1 MRRESLIEQLGWL
14 CAAMGLALILTV
26 IVTLPSGAPPFETII
41 TLFKGGLGSI
51 SKIGRVLA
59 SWVPLTLCAVGLLVP
74 FTARLWNI
82 GVEGQ
87 VIMGAIFCTAAL
99 RPFDEG
105 GATQIAL
112 AIVAG
117 MAGGAFWALLSGLLR
132 VFGRVHE
139 IFSGLGLNFV
149 ALGVTLWLIFGP
161 WKRPGVA
168 SMSGTEPLDISLW
181 LPRIGSMSVS
191 WAGLALTLAAI
202 AFIYVLLHRTQWGLK
217 LRAVGENPKAA
228 TLFSLGPR
236 RRLLQAF
243 MLCGAFAGM
252 AGAVQVLGVYHRLL
266 PNISSNYGYTALLV
280 GMMASF
286 RLPLVPF
293 ICLFFAVLNVG
304 SIQLPLQ
311 LGLDSSLSGV
321 IQGVQWS
328 FPCSLF
334 RDSDSGS
341 NRERRPI
348 KWTTHSL

>member
-1 MRRESLIEQLGWL
+1 MNKESLLTQIGWL
-14 CAAMGLALILTV
+14 LIAVALALVLTV
-26 IVTLPSGAPPFETII
+26 LVTLPSGAPPLETIYV
-41 TLFKGGLGSI
+41 LFQGGLGSM

-59 SWVPLTLCAVGLLVP
+59 GWVPLTLCAVGLLVP

-99 RPFDEG
+99 RPFPDGG
-105 GATQIAL
+105 GAMHIAL
-112 AIVAG
+112 ALGFAMV
-117 MAGGAFWALLSGLLR
+117 GGALWAVLAGALR

-168 SMSGTEPLDISLW
+168 SMSGTQPLDISLW
-181 LPRIGSMSVS
+181 LPRLGKLSVS
-191 WAGLALTLAAI
+191 WVALGLTAAAI
-202 AFIYVLLHRTQWGLK
+202 VAIGILLYRSEWGLK

-243 MLCGAFAGM
+243 AICGALAGL
-252 AGAVQVLGVYHRLL
+252 AGAIQVLGVYHRLL
-266 PNISSNYGYTALLV
+266 PAISSNYGYTALLV

-286 RLPLVPF
+286 RLSLVPF
-293 ICLFFAVLNVG
+293 ICLFFAILNVG

-311 LGLDSSLSGV
+311 MGLDSSLSGV
-321 IQGVQWS
+321 IQGIMVL
-328 FPCSLF
+328 SLF
-334 RDSDSGS
+334 IVQGIRLIIK
-341 NRERRPI
+341 RRQEAD
-348 KWTTHSL
+348 

>member
-1 MRRESLIEQLGWL
+1 MNRDSLLAQIGWL
-14 CAAMGLALILTV
+14 CVALGLALILTILV
-26 IVTLPSGAPPFETII
+26 AWPAGAPPLETIYV
-41 TLFKGGLGSI
+41 LFKGGVGSMA
-51 SKIGRVLA
+51 KIGRVLA
-59 SWVPLTLCAVGLLVP
+59 GWVPLTLCAVGLLVP

-99 RPFDEG
+99 RPYDEG
-105 GATQIAL
+105 GALQIAL
-112 AIVAG
+112 AIGAA
-117 MAGGAFWALLSGLLR
+117 MLGGALWALLAGLLR

-168 SMSGTEPLDISLW
+168 SMSGTQPLDVSLW
-181 LPRIGSMSVS
+181 LPRLGKLSVS
-191 WAGLALTLAAI
+191 WVGLALAIGATLFVYI
-202 AFIYVLLHRTQWGLK
+202 LLYRTKWGLK
-217 LRAVGENPKAA
+217 MRAVGENPKAA

-243 MLCGAFAGM
+243 MICGAFAGL
-252 AGAVQVLGVYHRLL
+252 AGATQVLGVYHRLL
-266 PNISSNYGYTALLV
+266 PAISSNYGYTALLV

-293 ICLFFAVLNVG
+293 ICLFFAILNVG

-321 IQGVQWS
+321 IQGVMVL
-328 FPCSLF
+328 SLF
-334 RDSDSGS
+334 IVQGLRLWLRQRKETD
-341 NRERRPI
+341 
-348 KWTTHSL
+348 

>member
-1 MRRESLIEQLGWL
+1 MIRESFLQQLGWL
-14 CAAMGLALILTV
+14 LAAVGLALVLTV
-26 IVTLPSGAPPFETII
+26 LVTLPSGAPPLETIYV
-41 TLFKGGLGSI
+41 LFKGGVGSM

-59 SWVPLTLCAVGLLVP
+59 GWVPLTLCAVGLLVP

-87 VIMGAIFCTAAL
+87 VVMGAIFCTAAL
-99 RPFDEG
+99 RPFDNG
-105 GATQIAL
+105 GAMEIAL
-112 AIVAG
+112 AMGAA
-117 MAGGAFWALLSGLLR
+117 MLGGALWALLAGMLR

-168 SMSGTEPLDISLW
+168 SMSGTQPLDFSLW
-181 LPRIGSMSVS
+181 LPRLGKLSVS
-191 WAGLALTLAAI
+191 WVSLAVAIAAI
-202 AFIYVLLHRTQWGLK
+202 FAIYYLLYRSEWGLK

-243 MLCGAFAGM
+243 MICGAFAGL

-266 PNISSNYGYTALLV
+266 PAISSNYGYTALLV

-293 ICLFFAVLNVG
+293 ICLFFAILNVG

-311 LGLDSSLSGV
+311 MGLDSSLSGV
-321 IQGVQWS
+321 IQGIMVL
-328 FPCSLF
+328 SLF
-334 RDSDSGS
+334 IVQGLRLWLKQRKEAD
-341 NRERRPI
+341 
-348 KWTTHSL
+348 

>member
-1 MRRESLIEQLGWL
+1 MQRESLLAQLGWL
-14 CAAMGLALILTV
+14 CAALALALLLTI
-26 IVTLPSGAPPFETII
+26 IVTLPAGANPFETLYV
-41 TLFKGGLGSI
+41 LFQGGLGSI

-59 SWVPLTLCAVGLLVP
+59 GWVPLTLCAVGLLVP

-105 GATQIAL
+105 GVLQILL
-112 AIVAG
+112 AMGAA
-117 MAGGAFWALLSGLLR
+117 MLGGALWALVSGLLR

-168 SMSGTEPLDISLW
+168 SMSGTEPLDPSLW
-181 LPRIGSMSVS
+181 LPRLGKLSVS
-191 WAGLALTLAAI
+191 WGALALALLAIAAI
-202 AFIYVLLHRTQWGLK
+202 GLLLHRSEWGLK

-228 TLFSLGPR
+228 TLFALGPR

-243 MLCGAFAGM
+243 MICGALAGL
-252 AGAVQVLGVYHRLL
+252 AGATQVLGVYHRLL
-266 PNISSNYGYTALLV
+266 PAISSNYGYTALLV

-293 ICLFFAVLNVG
+293 ICLFFAILTVG

-311 LGLDSSLSGV
+311 LNLDSSLSGV
-321 IQGVQWS
+321 IQGVMVL
-328 FPCSLF
+328 SLF
-334 RDSDSGS
+334 IVQGLRLWL
-341 NRERRPI
+341 RRR
-348 KWTTHSL
+348 KEAD

>member
-1 MRRESLIEQLGWL
+1 MNRDSLLTQLGWL
-14 CAAMGLALILTV
+14 GAALALALVLTV
-26 IVTLPSGAPPFETII
+26 LVTLPSGAPPLKTIYV
-41 TLFKGGLGSI
+41 LFNGGVGSL
-51 SKIGRVLA
+51 SKLGRVLA
-59 SWVPLTLCAVGLLVP
+59 GWVPLTLCAVGLLVP

-99 RPFDEG
+99 RPFDGG
-105 GATQIAL
+105 GALEIAL
-112 AIVAG
+112 AMGAA
-117 MAGGAFWALLSGLLR
+117 MLGGALWALLAGVLR

-168 SMSGTEPLDISLW
+168 SMSGTEPLDVSLW
-181 LPRIGSMSVS
+181 LPRLGTLSVS
-191 WAGLALTLAAI
+191 WVGLALAVAAI
-202 AFIYVLLHRTQWGLK
+202 VAIAVLLNRSGWGLK

-228 TLFSLGPR
+228 TLFALGPR
-236 RRLLQAF
+236 RRLLQSFAI
-243 MLCGAFAGM
+243 CGALAGL
-252 AGAVQVLGVYHRLL
+252 AGATQVLGVYHRLL
-266 PNISSNYGYTALLV
+266 PAISSNYGYTALLV

-286 RLPLVPF
+286 RLSLVPF

-321 IQGVQWS
+321 IQGIMVL
-328 FPCSLF
+328 SLF
-334 RDSDSGS
+334 IIQGLRLWLK
-341 NRERRPI
+341 RRQEAD
-348 KWTTHSL
+348 

>member
-1 MRRESLIEQLGWL
+1 MSRESLLKQIGWF
-14 CAAMGLALILTV
+14 AAAVVLALLLTV
-26 IVTLPSGAPPFETII
+26 LVALPTGAPPFKTIAI
-41 TLFKGGLGSI
+41 LFQGGLGSL
-51 SKIGRVLA
+51 SKFGQVL
-59 SWVPLTLCAVGLLVP
+59 SVWVPLTLCSVGLLIP

-99 RPFDEG
+99 RPFDGGGTGQIILALAAAALG
-105 GATQIAL
+105 GAL
-112 AIVAG
+112 
-117 MAGGAFWALLSGLLR
+117 WALLSGLLR

-149 ALGVTLWLIFGP
+149 ALGIILWLIFGP
-161 WKRPGVA
+161 WKRPGIA

-181 LPRIGSMSVS
+181 LTKVGSMSVT
-191 WAGLALTLAAI
+191 WVGLGLAAAALILAAI
-202 AFIYVLLHRTQWGLK
+202 LLHHTGWGLK

-228 TLFSLGPR
+228 TLFALGPR

-243 MLCGAFAGM
+243 MLCGAM
-252 AGAVQVLGVYHRLL
+252 AGLAGATQVLAVYHRLL
-266 PNISSNYGYTALLV
+266 PSISSSYGYTGLLV

-286 RLPLVPF
+286 RLGLVPL

-321 IQGVQWS
+321 IQGVMVLSVFIVQGIRLW
-328 FPCSLF
+328 LKK
-334 RDSDSGS
+334 R
-341 NRERRPI
+341 REEA
-348 KWTTHSL
+348 

>member
-1 MRRESLIEQLGWL
+1 MKRASLLVETGWL
-14 CAAMGLALILTV
+14 CAALLLALLLTV
-26 IVTLPSGAPPFETII
+26 LVTLPSGAPPLEAIYV
-41 TLFKGGLGSI
+41 LFKGGLGSV
-51 SKIGRVLA
+51 SQLGRVLA
-59 SWVPLTLCAVGLLVP
+59 VWVPLTLCAVGLLVP

-99 RPFDEG
+99 RPFDSG
-105 GATQIAL
+105 GATQILIAMG
-112 AIVAG
+112 AG
-117 MAGGAFWALLSGLLR
+117 ILGGALWALLAGLLR

-149 ALGVTLWLIFGP
+149 ALGITLWLIFGP

-168 SMSGTEPLDISLW
+168 SMSGTEPIDVSMW
-181 LPRIGSMSVS
+181 LPRLGSMTVS
-191 WAGLALTLAAI
+191 WAGLALAVLAITA
-202 AFIYVLLHRTQWGLK
+202 VGLLLHRSEWGLK

-228 TLFSLGPR
+228 TLFALGPR

-243 MLCGAFAGM
+243 MLCGGLAGL

-266 PNISSNYGYTALLV
+266 PAISSGYGYTALLV

-286 RLPLVPF
+286 RLGPVPL
-293 ICLFFAVLNVG
+293 ICLFFAILNVG

-321 IQGVQWS
+321 IQGVMVLSVFIVHGLRLWLRQ
-328 FPCSLF
+328 
-334 RDSDSGS
+334 RKEAG
-341 NRERRPI
+341 
-348 KWTTHSL
+348 

>member
-1 MRRESLIEQLGWL
+1 MNQDSLLTQIGWL
-14 CAAMGLALILTV
+14 LAALALALILTI
-26 IVTLPSGAPPFETII
+26 IVCLPSGAPPLETIYV
-41 TLFKGGLGSI
+41 LFKGGVGSM

-59 SWVPLTLCAVGLLVP
+59 GWVPLTLCAVGLLIP

-105 GATQIAL
+105 GVLQIVIAIL
-112 AIVAG
+112 AS
-117 MAGGAFWALLSGLLR
+117 MLGGALWALLAGLLR

-168 SMSGTEPLDISLW
+168 SMSGTQPLDISLW
-181 LPRIGSMSVS
+181 LPRLGKLSVS
-191 WAGLALTLAAI
+191 WVGLALALAAI
-202 AFIYVLLHRTQWGLK
+202 IVVYILLYQTKWGLK
-217 LRAVGENPKAA
+217 MRAVGENPRAA

-243 MLCGAFAGM
+243 MFCGALAGL
-252 AGAVQVLGVYHRLL
+252 AGATQVMGVYHRLL
-266 PNISSNYGYTALLV
+266 PAISSNYGYTALLV

-293 ICLFFAVLNVG
+293 ICLFFAILNVG

-321 IQGVQWS
+321 IQGVMVL
-328 FPCSLF
+328 SLF
-334 RDSDSGS
+334 IVQGLRLWLKQRKEAD
-341 NRERRPI
+341 
-348 KWTTHSL
+348 

>member
-1 MRRESLIEQLGWL
+1 MNRESLLTQIGWVF
-14 CAAMGLALILTV
+14 AALGLALILTV
-26 IVTLPSGAPPFETII
+26 IVCLPSGAPPFETIYV
-41 TLFKGGLGSI
+41 LFKGGVGSM

-59 SWVPLTLCAVGLLVP
+59 GWVPLTLCAVGLLVP

-99 RPFDEG
+99 RPFPDGG
-105 GATQIAL
+105 GAFEIAL
-112 AIVAG
+112 ALGAA
-117 MAGGAFWALLSGLLR
+117 MLGGALWALLAGLLR

-168 SMSGTEPLDISLW
+168 SMSGTEPLDFSLW
-181 LPRIGSMSVS
+181 LPRLGKLSVS
-191 WAGLALTLAAI
+191 WVGLALAIAAI
-202 AFIYVLLHRTQWGLK
+202 LLIHILLHRTKWGLK
-217 LRAVGENPKAA
+217 MRAVGENPKAA

-243 MLCGAFAGM
+243 MICGALAGL
-252 AGAVQVLGVYHRLL
+252 AGAIQVLGVYHRLL
-266 PNISSNYGYTALLV
+266 PAISSNYGYTALLV

-293 ICLFFAVLNVG
+293 ICLFFAILNVG
-304 SIQLPLQ
+304 SIQLPIQ
-311 LGLDSSLSGV
+311 MSLDSSLSGV
-321 IQGVQWS
+321 IQGVMVL
-328 FPCSLF
+328 SLF
-334 RDSDSGS
+334 IVQGLRLWLRQRKEVD
-341 NRERRPI
+341 
-348 KWTTHSL
+348 

>member
-1 MRRESLIEQLGWL
+1 MNRDSLLTQLGWL
-14 CAAMGLALILTV
+14 GAAVLLALILTV
-26 IVTLPSGAPPFETII
+26 IVTIPAGAPPLDTIY
-41 TLFKGGLGSI
+41 TLFMGGLGSM

-59 SWVPLTLCAVGLLVP
+59 SWVPLTLCAVGLLIP

-87 VIMGAIFCTAAL
+87 VIMGAIFATAAL

-105 GATQIAL
+105 GMLQIGL
-112 AIVAG
+112 AIAAAMV
-117 MAGGAFWALLSGLLR
+117 GGALWALLAGLLR

-168 SMSGTEPLDISLW
+168 SMSGTEPIDISLW
-181 LPRIGSMSVS
+181 LPKIGTLSVS
-191 WAGLALTLAAI
+191 WVGLGLAFAAI
-202 AFIYVLLHRTQWGLK
+202 IAIYLLMHRSEWGLK

-243 MLCGAFAGM
+243 MICGAFAGL

-266 PNISSNYGYTALLV
+266 PAISSNYGYTALLV

-286 RLPLVPF
+286 RLGLVPF
-293 ICLFFAVLNVG
+293 ICLFFAILNVG

-311 LGLDSSLSGV
+311 LNLDSSLSGV
-321 IQGVQWS
+321 IQGIMVLSVFIIQGLRLW
-328 FPCSLF
+328 LKQ
-334 RDSDSGS
+334 RKEND
-341 NRERRPI
+341 
-348 KWTTHSL
+348 

>member
-1 MRRESLIEQLGWL
+1 MNRDSLLPQIGWL
-14 CAAMGLALILTV
+14 LAALALALILTV
-26 IVTLPSGAPPFETII
+26 IVMLPSGAPPLETIYV
-41 TLFKGGLGSI
+41 LFKGGLGSM

-59 SWVPLTLCAVGLLVP
+59 GWVPLTLCAVGLLIP

-99 RPFDEG
+99 RPFDNGGIAQIILAIFASMLG
-105 GATQIAL
+105 GAL
-112 AIVAG
+112 
-117 MAGGAFWALLSGLLR
+117 WALLAGLLR

-168 SMSGTEPLDISLW
+168 SMSGTQPLDVSLW
-181 LPRIGSMSVS
+181 LPRLGTLSVS
-191 WAGLALTLAAI
+191 WIGLALAFAAI
-202 AFIYVLLHRTQWGLK
+202 LLVYILLYRTKWGLK
-217 LRAVGENPKAA
+217 MRAVGENPKAA

-243 MLCGAFAGM
+243 MLCGAM
-252 AGAVQVLGVYHRLL
+252 AGLAGATQVLGVYHRLL
-266 PNISSNYGYTALLV
+266 PSISSNYGYTALLV

-286 RLPLVPF
+286 RLPLVPV
-293 ICLFFAVLNVG
+293 ICLFFAILNVG

-321 IQGVQWS
+321 IQGIMVL
-328 FPCSLF
+328 SLF
-334 RDSDSGS
+334 IVQGLRLWLKQKKAA
-341 NRERRPI
+341 N
-348 KWTTHSL
+348 

>member
-1 MRRESLIEQLGWL
+1 MSRESLLAQTGWFL
-14 CAAMGLALILTV
+14 AALALALLLTV
-26 IVTLPSGAPPFETII
+26 LVCLPLGAPPLETIYV
-41 TLFKGGLGSI
+41 LFKGGLGSL
-51 SKIGRVLA
+51 SKFGRVLA
-59 SWVPLTLCAVGLLVP
+59 GWVPLTLCAVGLLIP

-99 RPFDEG
+99 RPFDDG
-105 GATQIAL
+105 GALQIGLAL
-112 AIVAG
+112 CASMV
-117 MAGGAFWALLSGLLR
+117 GGALWALLSGLLR

-161 WKRPGVA
+161 WRRPGVA

-181 LPRIGSMSVS
+181 LPRLGTLSVS
-191 WAGLALTLAAI
+191 WVGLALAFAAI
-202 AFIYVLLHRTQWGLK
+202 LAVYILLHRSKWGLK
-217 LRAVGENPKAA
+217 MRAVGENPKAA
-228 TLFSLGPR
+228 TLFALGPR

-243 MLCGAFAGM
+243 MLSGALAGL
-252 AGAVQVLGVYHRLL
+252 AGATQVLSVYHRLL
-266 PNISSNYGYTALLV
+266 PSISSSYGYTALMV

-311 LGLDSSLSGV
+311 MGLDSSLSGV
-321 IQGVQWS
+321 IQGVMVL
-328 FPCSLF
+328 SLF
-334 RDSDSGS
+334 IIQGLRLWL
-341 NRERRPI
+341 RQQRRGV
-348 KWTTHSL
+348 

>member
-1 MRRESLIEQLGWL
+1 MNRESLLAQTGWFL
-14 CAAMGLALILTV
+14 AALALALLLTV
-26 IVTLPSGAPPFETII
+26 IVCLPSGAPPLETIYV
-41 TLFKGGLGSI
+41 LFKGGLGSM

-59 SWVPLTLCAVGLLVP
+59 GWVPLTLCAVGLLIP

-105 GATQIAL
+105 GILHIIL
-112 AIVAG
+112 AILAA
-117 MAGGAFWALLSGLLR
+117 MLGGALWALLSGLLR

-161 WKRPGVA
+161 WKRAGVA
-168 SMSGTEPLDISLW
+168 SMSGTQPLDVSLW
-181 LPRIGSMSVS
+181 LPKVGALSVS
-191 WAGLALTLAAI
+191 WIGLGLALAGILTVYI
-202 AFIYVLLHRTQWGLK
+202 LLYRSKWGLK
-217 LRAVGENPKAA
+217 MRAVGENPKAA
-228 TLFSLGPR
+228 TLFALGPR

-243 MLCGAFAGM
+243 MLCGALAGL
-252 AGAVQVLGVYHRLL
+252 AGATQVLGVYHRLL
-266 PNISSNYGYTALLV
+266 PAISSNYGYTALMV

-293 ICLFFAVLNVG
+293 ICLFFAILNVG

-311 LGLDSSLSGV
+311 MGLDSSLSGV
-321 IQGVQWS
+321 IQGVMVL
-328 FPCSLF
+328 SLF
-334 RDSDSGS
+334 IIQGLRLWLKQ
-341 NRERRPI
+341 REEAD
-348 KWTTHSL
+348 